1 MDYQLYNDEIKDQF
15 PMKYSFFGLI
25 ILLFMFFGCSSN
37 LLQPVV
43 DVPVWWINA
52 NSENNISFGRGV
64 GSSEREALVVALGD
78 ISLKVSSEIVSN
90 SVTDS
95 LGVEISNSSETHSQS
110 SFRKV
115 IINYQNIIQK
125 KESKESFEIE
135 INLQYIN
142 GDQSASYQQL
152 KFHISDDKN
161 IEPQKP
167 FFKYNEENCSLVDIK
182 NELKQFG
189 FQIKTD
195 YLDDKYFTL
204 LIIDGNLLNQSE
216 VGE

>member
-1 MDYQLYNDEIKDQF
+1 MDDQLYNDERKDQF